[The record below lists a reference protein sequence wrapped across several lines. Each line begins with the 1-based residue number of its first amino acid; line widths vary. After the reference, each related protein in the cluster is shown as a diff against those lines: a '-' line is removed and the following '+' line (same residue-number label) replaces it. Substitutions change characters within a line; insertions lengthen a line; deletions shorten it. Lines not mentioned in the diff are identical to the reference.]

1 MPQRAIKHFWRSILI
16 FIHLLSMNSYVNSTG
31 KNRAKIQTELRPYL
45 LIYYIFLLKYVAPIF
60 NISKRS
66 TIKIR
71 FCFFPSKWFL
81 SQFFK
86 DHDEQLLSQKLQ
98 ALNLL
103 SATNDFSSGKHG
115 HRVGEVGPAN
125 FETKINMVPL
135 SAWLWSYGLSSFQGR
150 DIKLERCLA
159 KNQYPQRKLLHFVN

>member
-1 MPQRAIKHFWRSILI
+1 MPQRTRKHIWRSILI
-16 FIHLLSMNSYVNSTG
+16 FMHLLSMNSYVNSTG
-31 KNRAKIQTELRPYL
+31 KNRAKLQTELRPY
-45 LIYYIFLLKYVAPIF
+45 LLKYVAPIF

-66 TIKIR
+66 TTKIR

-115 HRVGEVGPAN
+115 HRVGEVGPAK
-125 FETKINMVPL
+125 FETKINMVSL
-135 SAWLWSYGLSSFQGR
+135 SAWLW
-150 DIKLERCLA
+150 
-159 KNQYPQRKLLHFVN
+159 

>member
-31 KNRAKIQTELRPYL
+31 KNRAKLQTDLRPYL

-103 SATNDFSSGKHG
+103 SATNDFSLGKHG

-135 SAWLWSYGLSSFQGR
+135 SCAWLYGHMGCRVFKGG
-150 DIKLERCLA
+150 I
-159 KNQYPQRKLLHFVN
+159 